1 PNRTFVEVTNIY
13 DEHIET
19 DSYDCGKTVRLKL
32 NNVEG
37 QVAIIEHKSI
47 ICPGYS
53 ALLYIHEAV
62 AKVQLK
68 QLLKLID
75 RETTEEHRRFIKQGQ
90 VAIARL
96 KLSQCRQVVC
106 METFKDYP

>member
-1 PNRTFVEVTNIY
+1 
-13 DEHIET
+13 
-19 DSYDCGKTVRLKL
+19 
-32 NNVEG
+32 
-37 QVAIIEHKSI
+37 
-47 ICPGYS
+47 
-53 ALLYIHEAV
+53 V

-75 RETTEEHRRFIKQGQ
+75 HETGEITEEYPRFIKQGQ
-90 VAIARL
+90 AAIARL